1 MNIEIILKKVFED
14 CRIYLSNYFNRAV
27 IAGTVFAL
35 VYGIVLLYGLIR
47 SRKILRSS
55 ILFSCFKL
63 PVAVL
68 FGFYGYLVLGITIL
82 SREAGT
88 TYIIRWIPFTTWGT
102 DLENLSLWIENI
114 LMMIPLGILLYILWK
129 PCRRIG
135 IQILVGGIFSLII
148 ECIQLFMRLGKFET
162 DDIMN
167 NVFGTLIGF
176 GICKGISALGYVLY
190 TFILRKVHMIR

>member
-1 MNIEIILKKVFED
+1 MCSLTI
-14 CRIYLSNYFNRAV
+14 
-27 IAGTVFAL
+27 
-35 VYGIVLLYGLIR
+35 IVLPY
-47 SRKILRSS
+47 SDY
-55 ILFSCFKL
+55 SCLKPL
-63 PVAVL
+63 SHRQSKTLHAPE
-68 FGFYGYLVLGITIL
+68 FGFYVYFVLGITIL
-82 SREAGT
+82 SREVGT

-129 PCRRIG
+129 PCRRLG
-135 IQILVGGIFSLII
+135 MSILVGGIFSLII

-176 GICKGISALGYVLY
+176 GICKGISALGAVSAQS
-190 TFILRKVHMIR
+190 